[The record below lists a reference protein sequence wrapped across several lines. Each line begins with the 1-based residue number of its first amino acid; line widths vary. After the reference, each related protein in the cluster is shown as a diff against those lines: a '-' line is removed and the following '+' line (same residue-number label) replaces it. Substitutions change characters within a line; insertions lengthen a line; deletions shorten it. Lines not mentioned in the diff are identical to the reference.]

1 MPKQSKQEMLTAQTW
16 EHLNNNIIE
25 YSRIKA
31 DVDIIK
37 TRQEEL
43 KKAIITD
50 MGDLNIKSQ
59 SVQDITDEYS
69 RNVNC
74 TLVAPTEISFNL
86 AAVARDIPKAVKHE
100 TVLSLDDAE
109 HIAAF
114 KIKLKEF
121 GLTDMKIRKLINET
135 MTVTETE
142 KVDEKIMQKKIDM
155 GDIEDISKYATIIQ
169 KPKYI
174 KVTTKE
180 INV

>member
-1 MPKQSKQEMLTAQTW
+1 MPKLTKQQMLQEQAW

-31 DVDIIK
+31 DADIIK
-37 TRQEEL
+37 EKLDGL
-43 KKAIITD
+43 KKIIISD
-50 MGDLNIKSQ
+50 MEELNIKKQ

-69 RNVNC
+69 RNVDC
-74 TLVAPTEISFNL
+74 TLVVPTEISYNL
-86 AAVARDIPKAVKHE
+86 AAVARDIPKAVKCE

-135 MTVTETE
+135 MTITETE
-142 KVDEKIMQKKIDM
+142 KVDEKVMQKKINM
-155 GDIEDISKYATIIQ
+155 GDIEDITKYATIIQ

>member
-1 MPKQSKQEMLTAQTW
+1 MPKLTKQQMLQEQMW

-31 DVDIIK
+31 DADIIK
-37 TRQEEL
+37 ARQEEL
-43 KKAIITD
+43 KKIIIAD
-50 MGDLNIKSQ
+50 MDTLNIKKQ
-59 SVQDITDEYS
+59 SVRDITDEYN
-69 RNVNC
+69 RNIDC
-74 TLVAPTEISFNL
+74 TLVAPTEISYNL
-86 AAVARDIPKAVKHE
+86 AAVARDIPKAVKRE

-135 MTVTETE
+135 MTITETE

>member
-1 MPKQSKQEMLTAQTW
+1 MPKLTKHQMLQEQTW
-16 EHLNNNIIE
+16 EHLNNNIID
-25 YSRIKA
+25 YSRLKA
-31 DVDIIK
+31 DADAIK
-37 TRQEEL
+37 TRLDEL
-43 KKAIITD
+43 KKIIISD
-50 MGDLNIKSQ
+50 MDELNIKKQ

-69 RNVNC
+69 RNVDC
-74 TLVAPTEISFNL
+74 TLVAPTEISYNL
-86 AAVARDIPKAVKHE
+86 AAVAKDIPKAVKCE

-135 MTVTETE
+135 MTITET
-142 KVDEKIMQKKIDM
+142 KNVDEKIMQKKIDK